1 MTTVGNRALMILYSV
16 LFCLVTL
23 GWLSVPSFQL
33 GTAYASSAQ
42 EIALEKLTDVKNL
55 VEALPNTAFNNPKN
69 QKALLNKIN
78 ATFNQLETEAA
89 LYPLCEYPTWPKYVG
104 GDPDSASS
112 FVCVNE

>member
-69 QKALLNKIN
+69 QK
-78 ATFNQLETEAA
+78 
-89 LYPLCEYPTWPKYVG
+89 
-104 GDPDSASS
+104 SASEQNQCN
-112 FVCVNE
+112 FQPAGD